1 MGYISS
7 PISFV
12 EHNNQIG
19 ILRDIEERI
28 TMLDNL
34 IELIVFTPR
43 GSFKADP
50 DFGFEYWN
58 HEYSNVNDTQFN
70 NNNTGL
76 DCNNSES
83 TKLKCQE
90 SIQQSISNYAPELK
104 NVKISMKLSAADS
117 EKQGRKKVLSRHM
130 IVVEVRGFIED
141 GLGTS
146 VEYAKDVIFFVEPTA
161 KKLKF

>member
-1 MGYISS
+1 MGYIST

-12 EHNNQIG
+12 EHKTQIG
-19 ILRDIEERI
+19 ILRDVEERI

-58 HEYSNVNDTQFN
+58 YEYSNVNDNMFN
-70 NNNTGL
+70 NNNSGL
-76 DCNNSES
+76 DINNSES
-83 TKLKCQE
+83 TKIKCQD
-90 SIQQSISNYAPELK
+90 SIKKSINYYAPELK
-104 NVKISMKLSAADS
+104 NVRILMTLSAADS

-130 IVVEVRGFIED
+130 IVVEVKGYIED

-146 VEYAKDVIFFVEPTA
+146 VEYNKDVVFVVEPTT
-161 KKLKF
+161 KKII

>member
-1 MGYISS
+1 MSYIST
-7 PISFV
+7 PIKFV
-12 EHNNQIG
+12 EHKTQIG

-43 GSFKADP
+43 GSFKADS

-58 HEYSNVNDTQFN
+58 HEYSNVNDFQFN

-76 DCNNSES
+76 DSNNIES
-83 TKLKCQE
+83 TKIKCQE
-90 SIQQSISNYAPELK
+90 SIKQSVNNYAPELK
-104 NVKISMKLSAADS
+104 HVKISMKLSTADS
-117 EKQGRKKVLSRHM
+117 EKQGRKKFLSRHM
-130 IVVEVRGFIED
+130 VIVEVSGLIED

-146 VEYAKDVIFFVEPTA
+146 VEYTKDVVFFVEPTA